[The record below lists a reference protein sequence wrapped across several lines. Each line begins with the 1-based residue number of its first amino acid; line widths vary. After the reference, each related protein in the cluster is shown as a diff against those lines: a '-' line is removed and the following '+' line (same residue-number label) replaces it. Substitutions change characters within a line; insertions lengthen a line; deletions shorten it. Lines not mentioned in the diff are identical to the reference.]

1 MYLNDFYK
9 TSLGVSFL
17 NIEKKFINDSIDDVF
32 GFYAIQVGACSH
44 DFLSSN
50 RIKDKFVVDRFS
62 SDIIAESYSL
72 PLESDSVD
80 LIVAPHILDFSIYPQ
95 DSLREIVRVI
105 KPGGHLVIT
114 FFNYYSLFSI
124 FNSLRSNNYKL
135 INNKNTLS
143 RIKDWLNLLNVKIV
157 SSKLGFYNLPVENNN
172 LLDKFIFLEHACQRW
187 LPFTGSIIM
196 MHGIKT
202 ISSINLMK
210 PSWSKKFKK
219 KAKLSTVR

>member
-9 TSLGVSFL
+9 TSLGNSFL
-17 NIEKKFINDSIDDVF
+17 NIEKKFIDDSIDDVF

-44 DFLSSN
+44 DFLNSN
-50 RIKDKFVVDRFS
+50 RIKNKFVVDKFS

-80 LIVAPHILDFSIYPQ
+80 LLVAPHILDFSIYPQ
-95 DSLREIVRVI
+95 DSLREIIRVI

-114 FFNYYSLFSI
+114 LFNYHSLFSI
-124 FNSLRSNNYKL
+124 FNFFRSNYYKT

-143 RIKDWLNLLNVKIV
+143 KIKDWLNLLNVKIV
-157 SSKLGFYNLPVENNN
+157 SSKLGFFNLPVENKNII
-172 LLDKFIFLEHACQRW
+172 DKFIFLEHVCQRW

-196 MHGIKT
+196 MHGVKT
-202 ISSINLMK
+202 ISSINLIK

-219 KAKLSTVR
+219 KEKFSTVR